1 MYKDIIDPPGSS
13 LGNKNKKRK
22 KKKGKK
28 NCILS
33 FLFLIFFFFLFFLFF
48 YILYQ
53 QCMRLATHHLLEL
66 VEKVTATNNTDQRAF
81 HDGDA
86 FQHDLARYTYPND
99 ES

>member
-13 LGNKNKKRK
+13 LGNKKQK
-22 KKKGKK
+22 
-28 NCILS
+28 IVS
-33 FLFLIFFFFLFFLFF
+33 YHSYFSFFFFLFFLFF

-66 VEKVTATNNTDQRAF
+66 VEKVTAANNTDQRAF